1 MIERGNPLLEPIE
14 RGKMEEKRPVPRRLM
29 KILFTKKLFLRMDRC
44 NPLSKR
50 VKPKHVHLMTVRI
63 PTLEQAHDRSGRP
76 VVEIN
81 TENLPDGCH
90 FDTES
95 SNSRRKSP

>member
-29 KILFTKKLFLRMDRC
+29 KILFTKKLFLRIDRG

-50 VKPKHVHLMTVRI
+50 VKPKHVHLKTVRI
-63 PTLEQAHDRSGRP
+63 PTLERHMTDRGDPLS
-76 VVEIN
+76 
-81 TENLPDGCH
+81 
-90 FDTES
+90 
-95 SNSRRKSP
+95 K